1 MSGLGWKSRNYA
13 RGALA
18 AIDSR
23 PMNRLARAVN
33 IEDLRLMA
41 RRRLPRSVFDFFDGG
56 AETES
61 TLRGNRAAF
70 ERVRLLP
77 KVLVDVSQVDTG
89 IEIFGAR
96 SSLPMAIAPT
106 GGVGA
111 GRNGADVMLA
121 RAARAAGIPYTLAT
135 PATASI
141 EEIAEKAGG
150 RLWFQLYVLRNREFR
165 MKLVERAKAAG
176 YELMF
181 VTVDLAVGG
190 KRERDLRNDFVAP
203 FSPTWRNSRD
213 VLWKPAW
220 LADMARHGVPEM
232 KNLAGMVRWSTKIT
246 DIAASVG
253 REMDA
258 TFDWEQL
265 KALRD
270 AWPGKLVLKGVER
283 ADDAERAAALGCD
296 GVVVSNHGGRQL
308 DGAQATLD
316 ALPAVARA
324 VGSKITVLVDGGVRR
339 GVDILKARALGAR
352 AVLTGRATLFG
363 AMAGGQAGAKRAID
377 ILAGEFERAMQLCGV
392 QRAEDIGPDLLA

>member
-1 MSGLGWKSRNYA
+1 
-13 RGALA
+13 
-18 AIDSR
+18 
-23 PMNRLARAVN
+23 MNRLARAVN

>member
-1 MSGLGWKSRNYA
+1 MS
-13 RGALA
+13 
-18 AIDSR
+18 
-23 PMNRLARAVN
+23 RLSRAVN
-33 IEDLRLMA
+33 IEDLRRMA
-41 RRRLPRSVFDFFDGG
+41 KSRLPRSVFDFFDGG
-56 AETES
+56 AEDET

-77 KVLVDVSQVDTG
+77 RVLVDVSRVDTG

-96 SSLPMAIAPT
+96 SNLPMAIAPT
-106 GGVGA
+106 GGIGA
-111 GRNGADVMLA
+111 GRNGADLMLA

-141 EEIAEKAGG
+141 EEVAEKAGG
-150 RLWFQLYVLRNREFR
+150 RLWFQLYVLKNREFR
-165 MKLVERAKAAG
+165 MKLVQRAKAAG
-176 YELMF
+176 YEVMF

-190 KRERDLRNDFVAP
+190 KRERDLKNEFVAP
-203 FSPTWRNSRD
+203 FSPSWRNSRD
-213 VLWKPAW
+213 VLCKPAW
-220 LADMARHGVPEM
+220 LADIARHGVPEM

-253 REMDA
+253 RELDA
-258 TFDWEQL
+258 SFDWEQL
-265 KALRD
+265 KEIRD

-324 VGSKITVLVDGGVRR
+324 VGSKITVLLDGGVRR
-339 GVDILKARALGAR
+339 GVDIVKARALGAR

-363 AMAGGQAGAKRAID
+363 VMAGGEAGAKRAID
-377 ILAGEFERAMQLCGV
+377 ILGGEFERALQLSGV
-392 QRAEDIGPDLLA
+392 PRAEDIGPDLLA

>member
-1 MSGLGWKSRNYA
+1 MSRLSR
-13 RGALA
+13 
-18 AIDSR
+18 AI
-23 PMNRLARAVN
+23 N

-61 TLRGNRAAF
+61 TLRENRAAF

-77 KVLVDVSQVDTG
+77 KVLVDVSRVDTG
-89 IEIFGAR
+89 IELFGAR
-96 SSLPMAIAPT
+96 VNLPMAIAPT

-165 MKLVERAKAAG
+165 MQLVARAQAAG

-213 VLWKPAW
+213 VLCKPAW

-232 KNLAGMVRWSTKIT
+232 KNLAGMVRWSTRIT

-265 KALRD
+265 KLLRD

-283 ADDAERAAALGCD
+283 ADDAERAASLGCD

-324 VGSKITVLVDGGVRR
+324 VGSKITVLMDGGIRR
-339 GVDILKARALGAR
+339 GVDILKARALGAH

-363 AMAGGQAGAKRAID
+363 AMAGGEAGAKRAIE
-377 ILAGEFERAMQLCGV
+377 ILGGEFERAMQLSGV
-392 QRAEDIGPDLLA
+392 RKAQDIGPELLAPHAENK

>member
-1 MSGLGWKSRNYA
+1 MSRLSRT
-13 RGALA
+13 
-18 AIDSR
+18 
-23 PMNRLARAVN
+23 VN

-41 RRRLPRSVFDFFDGG
+41 KRRLPRSVFDFFDGG

-77 KVLVDVSQVDTG
+77 KVLVNVSQVDTG
-89 IEIFGAR
+89 IEIFGTR
-96 SSLPMAIAPT
+96 SNLPMAIAPT

-203 FSPTWRNSRD
+203 FSPTWRNARD

-258 TFDWEQL
+258 TFDWDQL
-265 KALRD
+265 KHIRD

-363 AMAGGQAGAKRAID
+363 VMAGGQAGAKRAID
-377 ILAGEFERAMQLCGV
+377 ILGGEFERAMQLCGV
-392 QRAEDIGPDLLA
+392 QRAEDIGADLLAPRTP

>member
-1 MSGLGWKSRNYA
+1 MS
-13 RGALA
+13 
-18 AIDSR
+18 
-23 PMNRLARAVN
+23 RLSRAVN
-33 IEDLRLMA
+33 IEDLRRMA
-41 RRRLPRSVFDFFDGG
+41 KRRLPRSVFDFFDGG
-56 AETES
+56 AEDET

-77 KVLVDVSQVDTG
+77 RVLVDVSRVDTG

-96 SSLPMAIAPT
+96 SNLPMAIAPT
-106 GGVGA
+106 GGIGA
-111 GRNGADVMLA
+111 GRNGADLMLA

-141 EEIAEKAGG
+141 EEVAEKAGG
-150 RLWFQLYVLRNREFR
+150 RLWFQLYVFKNREFR
-165 MKLVERAKAAG
+165 MKLVQRAKAAG
-176 YELMF
+176 YEVMF

-190 KRERDLRNDFVAP
+190 KRERDLRNDFIAP

-213 VLWKPAW
+213 VLCKPAW

-232 KNLAGMVRWSTKIT
+232 KNLEGMVRSSTKIT

-265 KALRD
+265 KEIRD

-324 VGSKITVLVDGGVRR
+324 VGSKITVLLDGGVRR

-363 AMAGGQAGAKRAID
+363 VMAGGEAGAKRAID
-377 ILAGEFERAMQLCGV
+377 ILGGEFERALQLSGV
-392 QRAEDIGPDLLA
+392 PRAEDIGPDLLA